1 MDSLAMD
8 LSFCGNVSSPFINY
22 LLLYNIPP
30 QLRGLKL
37 LFNYITILWVGKMG
51 WVQLGDSSVGSLL

>member
-8 LSFCGNVSSPFINY
+8 LSFCGDVFSPFINY
-22 LLLYNIPP
+22 LLLHNIPP

-37 LFNYITILWVGKMG
+37 PFNYITFCGLVR
-51 WVQLGDSSVGSLL
+51 